1 MPRKGKKKKTI
12 NRDFPGSPVVK
23 NSPSNVG
30 SIYSVGVWVHS
41 LDGELRYHKSHGRK
55 TKT

>member
-1 MPRKGKKKKTI
+1 M
-12 NRDFPGSPVVK
+12 DFPGSPVFK

-41 LDGELRYHKSHGRK
+41 LDRELRYHKSHGRK